1 MQFWYFLYIS
11 VDWQHFFKDLSDH
24 GHIQP
29 LTISGDDSIVLDVRY
44 PPHSIELS
52 GNKFR
57 NKTENQGWLTR
68 SFPTVSYAFVPDCQI
83 WQTPVQA
90 QIAKD
95 WDDLTAGNR
104 SDYQIWHLGTKRF
117 FYSIRVFLRE
127 NFLIH
132 LSSKILTEK
141 AFCQADGNPRP
152 IYYFAV
158 GNEQQAQVS
167 TSGKLIISEKLK
179 STPDSGLAWLSLKFE
194 NCLMRNYIITSKV
207 IYSGTLSARV
217 LPTPVLESNIS
228 CLAVNGIVSQNH
240 LDMKVSRTFEKLFMP
255 DVFFTYMH
263 ILFALF
269 AGGKC
274 NKNLLK
280 VFWEYFWR
288 SRS

>member
-1 MQFWYFLYIS
+1 M
-11 VDWQHFFKDLSDH
+11 
-24 GHIQP
+24 
-29 LTISGDDSIVLDVRY
+29 
-44 PPHSIELS
+44 
-52 GNKFR
+52 
-57 NKTENQGWLTR
+57 
-68 SFPTVSYAFVPDCQI
+68 
-83 WQTPVQA
+83 
-90 QIAKD
+90 
-95 WDDLTAGNR
+95 
-104 SDYQIWHLGTKRF
+104 
-117 FYSIRVFLRE
+117 
-127 NFLIH
+127 IH

-280 VFWEYFWR
+280 VF
-288 SRS
+288 